1 MCDQTEEMV
10 SLLKKLGGLHQNHI
24 LTSKSIARATDRVR
38 KSPSID
44 FLDMPDGVQS
54 DGACADPYHVDV
66 FSHMEEP
73 PTPTLTSSGVY
84 HSMMMAH
91 RLDDTINAMFENF
104 DKFPDMDMQL
114 AIGLQ
119 GFELQHWRK
128 TSENSMRFEMFNGS
142 RLLFLDGG
150 GMKGLIQIEILC
162 HIEKM
167 TGKKITEL
175 FDWII
180 GTSTGAIVAMALI
193 YSKFINKLKSSHDIN
208 LHFFFAAKSTLLELR
223 QMYYKMRERVLLKP
237 HAGMGFDTDAF
248 EELLKEEVGTTMKM
262 SDVREPK

>member
-1 MCDQTEEMV
+1 MV
-10 SLLKKLGGLHQNHI
+10 KLLTKLGAKHQNHI
-24 LTSKSIARATDRVR
+24 LTSHSIARATDRVV

-44 FLDMPDGVQS
+44 LLDQTDGVQQ
-54 DGACADPYHVDV
+54 DV
-66 FSHMEEP
+66 FMPIEEP

-84 HSMMMAH
+84 HSVILAH
-91 RLDDTINAMFENF
+91 KLDDNINAMFENF
-104 DKFPDMDMQL
+104 DKFPDLDTQV

-128 TSENSMRFEMFNGS
+128 TSESSMRFEMFNGS

-162 HIEKM
+162 KIEKM
-167 TGKKITEL
+167 TGKKITDL

-193 YSKFINKLKSSHDIN
+193 YSKYTAVSMILVHIVFDS
-208 LHFFFAAKSTLLELR
+208 LHAMNEQFALL
-223 QMYYKMRERVLLKP
+223 
-237 HAGMGFDTDAF
+237 
-248 EELLKEEVGTTMKM
+248 
-262 SDVREPK
+262 